1 MATGWGIRLVWR
13 MRDWRLAFL
22 PVMLFLLTLEPLL
35 SSLGERK
42 SQILQISVLT
52 VAVVMIFHFVSRQR
66 RQGEGLV
73 LRIVL
78 GAIVIYQMIYLGTGE
93 DWVGPVLSHADVSL
107 SLVLCLNVVLLGRI
121 LLEREQIEEQLR
133 DKALRD
139 ALTGLPNRLL
149 FKQKLRDAMER
160 AKTERGF
167 VFAVLFIDLDRFK
180 LLNDTLGHSA
190 GDLFLVETARRLNAS
205 VRPGDTV
212 ARLGGDEFAVLLEGL
227 QVPDQAQRVA
237 ERLLS
242 RLSVPQTFDHQEV
255 LASASIGI
263 AISTGLDSD
272 NPEDLL
278 RNADTAM
285 YRAKGA
291 GPGRYE
297 FFQRQMGEDVKERSE
312 LEVDLQR
319 ALERQQLVVYY
330 QPIVALES
338 GQVSGCEA
346 LMRWNHPNRGLIA
359 PAEFIPIAEETGLI
373 SQFGDWILRTACE
386 QAKAWQQ
393 AGSPGLCVSVNVSP
407 RQVHAGGFG
416 DTVAQVLRETGLPAG
431 TLQIELTENVIMD
444 ASEQVVQTLRQISDL
459 GVRIAIDD
467 FGTGYSSISYLRR
480 FPIHALK
487 IDRSFVRGLR
497 DGEASSS
504 EIITALIR
512 LGQTLR
518 MEVTVEGVEREEQI
532 GFLAS
537 LECTAI
543 QGFVF
548 SPPLP
553 AEVFANL
560 LHHRWPIRE
569 SSPSDEGA
577 AIRKH
582 RESKS

>member
-1 MATGWGIRLVWR
+1 

-35 SSLGERK
+35 SSLGDRK

-52 VAVVMIFHFVSRQR
+52 VAVVMIFHFISRQR
-66 RQGEGLV
+66 RQGEGLA

-78 GAIVIYQMIYLGTGE
+78 GGIVVYQMIYLGTGE
-93 DWVGPVLSHADVSL
+93 DWIGPVLSHADVSL

-121 LLEREQIEEQLR
+121 LMEREQIEEQLR

-149 FKQKLRDAMER
+149 FKQKLKDALARTKIDKE
-160 AKTERGF
+160 F

-212 ARLGGDEFAVLLEGL
+212 ARLGGDEFALLLEGL
-227 QVPDQAQRVA
+227 QVPDQAQLVA
-237 ERLLS
+237 ERLLN
-242 RLSVPQTFDHQEV
+242 RLSVPQTFGQQEV

-263 AISTGLDSD
+263 ALSTGLETD

-312 LEVDLQR
+312 LEIDLQR

-338 GQVSGCEA
+338 GRVCGCEA
-346 LMRWNHPNRGLIA
+346 LMRWNHPTRGLIG

-386 QAKAWQQ
+386 QAKIWHE
-393 AGSPGLCVSVNVSP
+393 AGSPDLCVSVNVSP

-416 DTVAQVLRETGLPAG
+416 KTVSQVLQDTGLPAH

-444 ASEQVVQTLRQISDL
+444 TSEPVVQTLHHIADL

-497 DGEASSS
+497 EGEASSS

-532 GFLAS
+532 AFLAA
-537 LECTAI
+537 LDCTAI

-560 LHHRWPIRE
+560 LHHCWPIPRGPVE
-569 SSPSDEGA
+569 QEGTTSV
-577 AIRKH
+577 RKH
-582 RESKS
+582 RESST

>member
-1 MATGWGIRLVWR
+1 

-35 SSLGERK
+35 SSLGDRK

-52 VAVVMIFHFVSRQR
+52 VAVVMIFHFISRQR
-66 RQGEGLV
+66 RQGEGLA

-78 GAIVIYQMIYLGTGE
+78 GGIVVYQMVYLGTAE
-93 DWVGPVLSHADVSL
+93 DWIGPVLSHADVSL

-149 FKQKLRDAMER
+149 FKQKLKDALER
-160 AKTERGF
+160 TKIDKEF

-212 ARLGGDEFAVLLEGL
+212 ARLGGDEFALLLEGL
-227 QVPDQAQRVA
+227 QAPDQAQRVA
-237 ERLLS
+237 ERLLH
-242 RLSVPQTFDHQEV
+242 RLSVPQTFDQQEV

-263 AISTGLDSD
+263 ALSTGLETD

-312 LEVDLQR
+312 LEIDLQR

-338 GQVSGCEA
+338 GRVCGCEA
-346 LMRWNHPNRGLIA
+346 LMRWNHPARGLIG

-373 SQFGDWILRTACE
+373 SQLGDWILRTACE
-386 QAKAWQQ
+386 QAKIWHE
-393 AGSPGLCVSVNVSP
+393 AGSPDLCVSVNVSP

-416 DTVAQVLRETGLPAG
+416 KTVSQILQDTGIPPQ
-431 TLQIELTENVIMD
+431 TLQIELTENIIMD
-444 ASEQVVQTLRQISDL
+444 TSEPVVETLNHIAGL

-497 DGEASSS
+497 EGEASSS

-532 GFLAS
+532 AFLAE
-537 LECTAI
+537 LDCTAI

-560 LHHRWPIRE
+560 LHHCWPIPRGPVE
-569 SSPSDEGA
+569 QEGT
-577 AIRKH
+577 AIVRKH
-582 RESKS
+582 RESSS